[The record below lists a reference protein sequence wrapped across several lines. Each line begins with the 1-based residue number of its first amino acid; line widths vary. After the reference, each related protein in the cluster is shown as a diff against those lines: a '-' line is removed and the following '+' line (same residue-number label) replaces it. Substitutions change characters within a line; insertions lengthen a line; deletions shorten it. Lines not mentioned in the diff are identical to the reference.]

1 MRRNSSLFGLL
12 GLVLLLFA
20 GVAAALTR
28 AQSPVDVLYI
38 AVNGVLGTLALIAY
52 LSTGL
57 GGLRESLSARSTK
70 YGANTLFGSLV
81 FIGILVVV
89 NFLSFHNHQRVD
101 LTEQGIYSLS
111 SQSKQV
117 VAGLQEPLT
126 VQAFVEGGVQ
136 PVLEDLFRT
145 FAYESDKFS
154 YELIDPVE
162 EPQKAEAYQIRAYNS
177 VRVAYGAEST
187 IVTEASEETLT
198 NAIIKV
204 TRTTKKTVC
213 FVEGHGESALEGTDA
228 FGLTS
233 LRTALENENWK
244 VEPLLLAAQEKVP
257 ETCSIVAI
265 VGAIKPFLENE
276 LRSLD
281 TYLDGGGRA
290 LVLLRPRVSGELLPT
305 LAKWGVQV
313 DDTVIV
319 DQMLRIFE
327 GPALGLNP
335 LIRTYGKHEITQDF
349 AQITIFP
356 MARSL
361 RADTAAKPGLT
372 AVELAT
378 TSPTSWAESDVAG
391 LFERNVATQDE
402 NDRKGPVPVAVATQ
416 AKPEGAGENTETR
429 LVVLGSAQVADNRE
443 MEGTYFNRDFLMNS
457 FAWLAGEADLVSIRP
472 REIRASRV
480 QFSGQEGTIIF
491 YLSVLLIPQLLL
503 LSGLAVWWRRE

>member
-20 GVAAALTR
+20 GVAAWLTR
-28 AQSPVDVLYI
+28 AQSSVDVLYI
-38 AVNGVLGTLALIAY
+38 AVNGVLGAAALVVY

-57 GGLRESLSARSTK
+57 GQLRESLSARSTK
-70 YGANTLFGSLV
+70 YGANTVVGSLL
-81 FIGILVVV
+81 FIAILVVL
-89 NFLSFHNHQRVD
+89 NFLSFKNHKRID

-111 SQSKQV
+111 SQAKQV
-117 VAGLQEPLT
+117 VSGLKEPLT

-145 FAYESDKFS
+145 FAYESDKFTF
-154 YELIDPVE
+154 ELVDPVE
-162 EPQKAEAYQIRAYNS
+162 EPHKAEAYDIRAYNS

-187 IVTEASEETLT
+187 VITEPTEETLT

-204 TRTTKKTVC
+204 TRTSKKTVC
-213 FVEGHGESALEGTDA
+213 FVEGHGESSLESAEA
-228 FGLTS
+228 FGLSS
-233 LRTALENENWK
+233 LRTALKNENWE
-244 VEPLLLAAQEKVP
+244 VEPLLLASQEKVP
-257 ETCSIVAI
+257 EKCSMVAI
-265 VGAIKPFLENE
+265 VGAVKPFLDNE
-276 LRSLD
+276 LRSLEA
-281 TYLDGGGRA
+281 YLDGGGRA
-290 LVLLRPRVSGELLPT
+290 LVMLRPRVSAELLPT

-319 DQMLRIFE
+319 DQVLRIFE

-335 LIRTYGKHEITQDF
+335 LVRTYGSHEITQDF

-361 RADTAAKPGLT
+361 RSDASAKPGLN

-378 TSPTSWAESDVAG
+378 TSETSWAETNVAA
-391 LFERNVATQDE
+391 LFESNVAAKDDA
-402 NDRKGPVPVAVATQ
+402 DRAGPVAVAVATQ
-416 AKPEGAGENTETR
+416 AKPEGATDDKETR
-429 LVVLGSAQVADNRE
+429 LVVFGSAQVADNRE
-443 MEGTYFNRDFLMNS
+443 LEGTYFNRDLLLNS

-472 REIRASRV
+472 REIRTSRV

-491 YLSVLLIPQLLL
+491 YLAVLLIPQLLL